1 MALLRV
7 ILNLCIHWAFQ
18 VEFWVEARLKCT
30 HARLTT
36 SVFTG
41 RFRLSFGVE
50 VRLKCTH
57 ARLTFSQMLIL
68 AEGGR
73 LAK

>member
-1 MALLRV
+1 MHTCAPH
-7 ILNLCIHWAFQ
+7 NLCIYWAIQ
-18 VEFWVEARLKCT
+18 VEV
-30 HARLTT
+30 
-36 SVFTG
+36 
-41 RFRLSFGVE
+41 GVE

-57 ARLTFSQMLIL
+57 DGLCKELPARVAQLIL

>member
-1 MALLRV
+1 MHTCAPH
-7 ILNLCIHWAFQ
+7 NLCIYWAIE
-18 VEFWVEARLKCT
+18 VE
-30 HARLTT
+30 
-36 SVFTG
+36 
-41 RFRLSFGVE
+41 FGVE